1 MSFPLT
7 FAETYQLKEETMRI
21 LGFAELSILNRLF
34 FTISFLVIT
43 SVTCMA
49 QSEPDNAA
57 FLEKALMERAKQL
70 STGDL
75 PKITKS
81 RFLRVLVTQSRT
93 NFFIDAG
100 TARGFEYELLKAYE
114 KFLNQGN
121 KKKTEQVRLVFIPM
135 PFDKLLAALQ
145 EGRGDIVAAGLTVT
159 PERQKRVDFS
169 DPYMPNVSEVVVLN
183 KKIGT
188 LKTINDLAGR
198 TVYVRAGS
206 SYVTHLKTLS
216 QKLVQA
222 GQKPIAVKE
231 ADGILN
237 TEDILE
243 MVNAG
248 VVDISVADHHIA
260 DIWADLLPNIIVRK
274 DLAINSGGRIAW
286 AVRKNNPKLKASLNA
301 FTKTVKKGS
310 LLGNILFKR
319 YYQNAKWIKNPTSPE
334 ERKKLAAFIELFEKY
349 SELYGFD
356 WLAVAAQGYQESG
369 LDHSKK
375 SHAGAI
381 GVMQMLP
388 STAADKSV
396 DIKNIKIVENNIHAG
411 VKYLNFLRDRYFN
424 DPKIE
429 PSARVDFSWAA
440 YNAGPARINSMRQ
453 RAAKKGFNP
462 NKWFGHVETVT
473 AELVGRE
480 PVDYVANINKYYISY
495 KLLYENAKAR
505 QKVLSEID
513 GVKSPAVPVVK
524 ATTGDTT
531 TGDSQ
536 PTITTPSPE
545 TDRKAKYQSKVS
557 LKATTKKSSPTPRV
571 RYHTIRSGETL
582 YRIGKRY
589 GLGVDE
595 LIRLNHLDPKGTL
608 RIGDKLRIS
617 R

>member
-1 MSFPLT
+1 M
-7 FAETYQLKEETMRI
+7 KI
-21 LGFAELSILNRLF
+21 LGGPELPILNRLF
-34 FTISFLVIT
+34 VAIVLLVLT
-43 SVTCMA
+43 GATCMA
-49 QSEPDNAA
+49 QSESDNIET
-57 FLEKALMERAKQL
+57 LEKALMERAQKL

-75 PKITKS
+75 PKISKS
-81 RFLRVLVTQSRT
+81 RFLRVLVTYSKT
-93 NFFIDAG
+93 NFFMDAG
-100 TARGFEYELLKAYE
+100 TARGFEYELLKEYE
-114 KFLNQGN
+114 KFLNKGI
-121 KKKTEQVRLVFIPM
+121 KKKTKQIKLFYIPM
-135 PFDKLLAALQ
+135 PFDKLLAALR
-145 EGRGDIVAAGLTVT
+145 EGRGDIVAAGLTIT

-183 KKIGT
+183 KKVGG
-188 LKTINDLAGR
+188 LNTINDLGGR

-206 SYVTHLKTLS
+206 SYVTHLKSLS

-222 GQKPIAVKE
+222 GQKPITVKE
-231 ADGILN
+231 ADGILT

-248 VVDISVADHHIA
+248 VVDISVADDHIA
-260 DIWADLLPNIIVRK
+260 EIWADLLPNIVVRK

-319 YYQNAKWIKNPTSPE
+319 YYQNAKWIKNPTSPG
-334 ERKKLAAFIELFEKY
+334 ERKKLEAFIELFEKY
-349 SELYGFD
+349 SKRYGFD

-369 LDHSKK
+369 LDQSKR
-375 SHAGAI
+375 SHAGAVGI
-381 GVMQMLP
+381 MQLLP

-396 DIKNIKIVENNIHAG
+396 NIKNIKIAEHNIHAG
-411 VKYLNFLRDRYFN
+411 VKYLSFLRNRYFN

-429 PSARVDFSWAA
+429 PSARVDFAWAA

-453 RAAKKGFNP
+453 RAAKRGFNP

-495 KLLYENAKAR
+495 KLLYEAAKDR
-505 QKVLSEID
+505 QKALSEID
-513 GVKSPAVPVVK
+513 GIESAPIKASTGETSTDDSPK
-524 ATTGDTT
+524 I
-531 TGDSQ
+531 
-536 PTITTPSPE
+536 ITAPSPE
-545 TDRKAKYQSKVS
+545 TDGPAKHKPKVS
-557 LKATTKKSSPTPRV
+557 LKATTKKSSPAPRV

-582 YRIGKRY
+582 YSIGIRY

-595 LIRLNHLDPKGTL
+595 LTRLNHLNPKSTL

>member
-1 MSFPLT
+1 MT
-7 FAETYQLKEETMRI
+7 I
-21 LGFAELSILNRLF
+21 LGCPKLPILNRLF
-34 FTISFLVIT
+34 VAIALLVLT
-43 SVTCMA
+43 GATCMA
-49 QSEPDNAA
+49 QSESENIEA
-57 FLEKALMERAKQL
+57 LEKALMERAQKP

-75 PKITKS
+75 PKISKS
-81 RFLRVLVTQSRT
+81 RSLRVLVTYSKT
-93 NFFIDAG
+93 NFFIVAG
-100 TARGFEYELLKAYE
+100 TARGFEYELLEEYE
-114 KFLNQGN
+114 KFLNKGI
-121 KKKTEQVRLVFIPM
+121 KKKTKQIRLVYIPM
-135 PFDKLLAALQ
+135 PFDKLLAALR
-145 EGRGDIVAAGLTVT
+145 EGRGDVVAAGLTIT
-159 PERQKRVDFS
+159 PERQKQVDFS
-169 DPYMPNVSEVVVLN
+169 DPYIPNVSEVVVLN
-183 KKIGT
+183 KKVGD
-188 LKTINDLAGR
+188 LNSINDLGGR
-198 TVYVRAGS
+198 TVYVRGGS
-206 SYVTHLKTLS
+206 SYVTHLKALS

-222 GQKPIAVKE
+222 GQKPITVKE
-231 ADGILN
+231 ADGILT

-248 VVDISVADHHIA
+248 VVDISVCDHHIA
-260 DIWADLLPNIIVRK
+260 EIWADLLPNIVARK

-334 ERKKLAAFIELFEKY
+334 ERKKLETFIELFEKY
-349 SELYGFD
+349 SERYGFD

-369 LDHSKK
+369 LDQSKR

-381 GVMQMLP
+381 GVMQLLP

-396 DIKNIKIVENNIHAG
+396 NIKNIKIAEHNIHAG
-411 VKYLNFLRDRYFN
+411 VKYLNFLRNRYFN

-429 PSARVDFSWAA
+429 PSARVDFAWAA

-453 RAAKKGFNP
+453 RAAKRGFNP

-495 KLLYENAKAR
+495 KLLYETAKAR
-505 QKVLSEID
+505 QKALSKID
-513 GVKSPAVPVVK
+513 GIESSVGNASAGETPI
-524 ATTGDTT
+524 DN
-531 TGDSQ
+531 SQ
-536 PTITTPSPE
+536 QQIIAAPSPE
-545 TDRKAKYQSKVS
+545 TDGQATYKPKVS
-557 LKATTKKSSPTPRV
+557 LKAATKKSSPTPRV

-582 YRIGKRY
+582 YGIGIRY
-589 GLGVDE
+589 GLDLDE

>member
-1 MSFPLT
+1 M
-7 FAETYQLKEETMRI
+7 KI
-21 LGFAELSILNRLF
+21 LGCPKLPILNRLF
-34 FTISFLVIT
+34 VAIALLVLT
-43 SVTCMA
+43 GATCMA
-49 QSEPDNAA
+49 QSESENIEA
-57 FLEKALMERAKQL
+57 LEKALMERAQKP

-75 PKITKS
+75 PKISKS
-81 RFLRVLVTQSRT
+81 RSLRVLVTYSKT
-93 NFFIDAG
+93 NFFIVAG
-100 TARGFEYELLKAYE
+100 TARGFEYELLKEYE
-114 KFLNQGN
+114 KFLNKGI
-121 KKKTEQVRLVFIPM
+121 RLVYIPM
-135 PFDKLLAALQ
+135 PFDKLLAALR
-145 EGRGDIVAAGLTVT
+145 EGRGDVVAAGLTIT
-159 PERQKRVDFS
+159 PERQKQVDFS
-169 DPYMPNVSEVVVLN
+169 DPYIPNVSEVIVLN
-183 KKIGT
+183 KKVGD
-188 LKTINDLAGR
+188 LNSINDLGGR
-198 TVYVRAGS
+198 TVYVRGGS
-206 SYVTHLKTLS
+206 SYVTHLKALS

-222 GQKPIAVKE
+222 GQKPITVKE
-231 ADGILN
+231 ADGILT

-248 VVDISVADHHIA
+248 VVDISVCDHHIA
-260 DIWADLLPNIIVRK
+260 EIWADLLPNIVARK

-334 ERKKLAAFIELFEKY
+334 ERKKLETFIELFEKY
-349 SELYGFD
+349 SERYGFD

-369 LDHSKK
+369 LDQSKR
-375 SHAGAI
+375 SHAGAV

-396 DIKNIKIVENNIHAG
+396 NIKNIKIAEHNIHAG
-411 VKYLNFLRDRYFN
+411 VKYLNFIRNRYFN

-429 PSARVDFSWAA
+429 PSARVDFAWAA

-453 RAAKKGFNP
+453 RAAKRGFNP

-495 KLLYENAKAR
+495 KLLYETAKAR
-505 QKVLSEID
+505 QKALSEID
-513 GVKSPAVPVVK
+513 GIESPAGK
-524 ATTGDTT
+524 TSTGETSTD
-531 TGDSQ
+531 DSRQ
-536 PTITTPSPE
+536 IIIAPSPE
-545 TDRKAKYQSKVS
+545 TDGQAKHKPKVS
-557 LKATTKKSSPTPRV
+557 LKAATKKSSPTPSV

-582 YRIGKRY
+582 YGIGIRY
-589 GLGVDE
+589 GLDLDE
-595 LIRLNHLDPKGTL
+595 LIRLNHLDPKGIL